1 MNVFRIMGLASCIL
15 VNTVAFA
22 QEQNP
27 VLIGKALSELTQA
40 EVDGF
45 AKIDIDLDGS
55 VQLTTDGLLI
65 LRYLFLYRGNRLI
78 ENALGPGAQITDFV
92 DIENR
97 LASQVLLLD
106 LDQDGS
112 VLPFTDGIMTMRFLA
127 GLRNLKLVADATSL
141 TAENID
147 AESVASLLT
156 DLSASTNANNIDSG
170 SSDNTGTNAS
180 NGSEKTIQLTALYER
195 IVPCEDRSNCGLDY
209 AAMQSLPIRFAEVEI
224 LDPDNNL
231 LLQNLS
237 TDEKGSISFDLDNQQ
252 PFKIR
257 VYARSLYAQDNK
269 QWTVTVKD
277 NEGQTNPSDAAVF
290 VLDSRILNP
299 DEDSSAITL
308 VARSGWSG
316 AAYTDER
323 SSAPFAI
330 LDSIISASLFVTAE
344 DRSFN
349 LRPLTVYWSA
359 DNTTSNVGTSYYL
372 ADTIFVLGD
381 ANEDTDEFDQSVI
394 IHEWGHYYQD
404 VLSKDDSVG
413 GMHGSGDL
421 LDLRVA
427 FSEGWANALSGL
439 VQGTNAYRDSS
450 GPNQGSGFS
459 LSLEDENQFSGTT
472 KGWFSE
478 DSVQYFVFDAFDQPA
493 TDDDALA
500 LPISAMNQAMI
511 DSIPSLPAASSIFG
525 FFGGLADAAPNQ
537 RLTLLSRIQGED
549 IEAGLASI
557 DAFGTGEINAA
568 QNSGLSFSN
577 EVLPVYVTL
586 PVSADPLTIC
596 QVALAGTENKL
607 GVFRFL
613 RFDIPEARSYEVT
626 LKTTEQ
632 PEGVRSD
639 PDFEIFSSSHAVLPK
654 GFSGEIAQ
662 EQQTLQLEVGAYW
675 MVVADY
681 NNNGGDNPGRY
692 CQSIEIAPT

>member
-1 MNVFRIMGLASCIL
+1 MLG
-15 VNTVAFA
+15 AFT
-22 QEQNP
+22 
-27 VLIGKALSELTQA
+27 LR
-40 EVDGF
+40 
-45 AKIDIDLDGS
+45 
-55 VQLTTDGLLI
+55 TT
-65 LRYLFLYRGNRLI
+65 
-78 ENALGPGAQITDFV
+78 
-92 DIENR
+92 
-97 LASQVLLLD
+97 S
-106 LDQDGS
+106 
-112 VLPFTDGIMTMRFLA
+112 
-127 GLRNLKLVADATSL
+127 
-141 TAENID
+141 
-147 AESVASLLT
+147 
-156 DLSASTNANNIDSG
+156 SG
-170 SSDNTGTNAS
+170 
-180 NGSEKTIQLTALYER
+180 
-195 IVPCEDRSNCGLDY
+195 
-209 AAMQSLPIRFAEVEI
+209 
-224 LDPDNNL
+224 
-231 LLQNLS
+231 
-237 TDEKGSISFDLDNQQ
+237 
-252 PFKIR
+252 
-257 VYARSLYAQDNK
+257 
-269 QWTVTVKD
+269 TVTVKD

-323 SSAPFAI
+323 SSAPFAV

-404 VLSKDDSVG
+404 VVSKDDSVG

-511 DSIPSLPAASSIFG
+511 DSIPSLPRGVIHIW
-525 FFGGLADAAPNQ
+525 FFWWTCRCGSKP
-537 RLTLLSRIQGED
+537 T
-549 IEAGLASI
+549 
-557 DAFGTGEINAA
+557 INLVVPY
-568 QNSGLSFSN
+568 SG
-577 EVLPVYVTL
+577 
-586 PVSADPLTIC
+586 
-596 QVALAGTENKL
+596 
-607 GVFRFL
+607 
-613 RFDIPEARSYEVT
+613 
-626 LKTTEQ
+626 
-632 PEGVRSD
+632 
-639 PDFEIFSSSHAVLPK
+639 
-654 GFSGEIAQ
+654 
-662 EQQTLQLEVGAYW
+662 
-675 MVVADY
+675 
-681 NNNGGDNPGRY
+681 
-692 CQSIEIAPT
+692 